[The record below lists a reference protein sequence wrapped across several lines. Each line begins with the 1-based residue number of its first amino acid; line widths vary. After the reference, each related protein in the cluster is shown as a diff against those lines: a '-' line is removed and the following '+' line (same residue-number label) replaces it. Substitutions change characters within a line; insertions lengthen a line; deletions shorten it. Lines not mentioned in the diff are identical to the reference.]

1 MDFSK
6 YQRESRRKP
15 VRLTI
20 PGGPEVTVAVP
31 DGGKTMDIE
40 EAGMTRRTLS
50 LIFGDDWSTVKPFVD
65 TLPDGEVLREFVTDL
80 VTELGLRPDDA
91 PPADGPR

>member
-1 MDFSK
+1 VDFSR

-15 VRLTI
+15 VTLNLPDGVAVTI
-20 PGGPEVTVAVP
+20 PVP
-31 DGGKTMDIE
+31 DGGKVMEVE
-40 EAGMTRRTLS
+40 EAGLTRRTLRV
-50 LIFGDDWSTVKPFVD
+50 LLGDDYSKVEPFVKG
-65 TLPDGEVLREFVTDL
+65 LPDGDALREFVTDL